1 MLNSSL
7 ETFRNDNL
15 IAVDSGPC
23 MGEIIQ
29 ESVEKVVS
37 DITTNNH
44 SEISNVLSKCEVLAT
59 NFDHSSELTEKL
71 IIKQLES
78 QKDLNDNEENVS
90 IKLSKPV
97 RKKWHSWYTNLAAIK
112 KFHEQISTVLHSD
125 IKYKDLRLSLLTSEE
140 IVQLEEILVVF
151 DNLSATSQQ
160 LVWTMEGELQNS
172 YEFCGLVLPILTF
185 LKKTFRHEAND
196 SALQKNLKEKLLNSF
211 TETVYNAKVEN
222 NITLL
227 TSTFLHPKYKGLL
240 MFKKATR
247 EQHYTDI
254 CQNLK
259 SLMSV
264 FIKES
269 KNSLKNST
277 TISDMK
283 TASKKKKFD
292 FNAQASED
300 EEDDEKTD
308 DFEIQFDLEVNSYK
322 NLEKIDSEDASEF
335 WHANQSTFPRI
346 AKIARLFLP
355 LTATVHTSQSLFSTA
370 GYSSFNL
377 QKKVLPSHMEM
388 VTFIKFNL
396 NTIR

>member
-1 MLNSSL
+1 
-7 ETFRNDNL
+7 
-15 IAVDSGPC
+15 
-23 MGEIIQ
+23 
-29 ESVEKVVS
+29 
-37 DITTNNH
+37 
-44 SEISNVLSKCEVLAT
+44 
-59 NFDHSSELTEKL
+59 
-71 IIKQLES
+71 
-78 QKDLNDNEENVS
+78 
-90 IKLSKPV
+90 
-97 RKKWHSWYTNLAAIK
+97 
-112 KFHEQISTVLHSD
+112 
-125 IKYKDLRLSLLTSEE
+125 
-140 IVQLEEILVVF
+140 
-151 DNLSATSQQ
+151 
-160 LVWTMEGELQNS
+160 
-172 YEFCGLVLPILTF
+172 
-185 LKKTFRHEAND
+185 
-196 SALQKNLKEKLLNSF
+196 
-211 TETVYNAKVEN
+211 
-222 NITLL
+222 
-227 TSTFLHPKYKGLL
+227 

-283 TASKKKKFD
+283 TASTKKKFD

-300 EEDDEKTD
+300 EEDHEKTD

-322 NLEKIDSEDASEF
+322 NLEKIDCEDASEF